1 MGKYVDKINLL
12 HRYLFFMIA
21 CLITIQ
27 LSAQSKPIARF
38 SHLTTAEGLSQST
51 VTCILKD
58 KYGFMWFGTMD
69 GLNKYDGYQFKIYR
83 NKPSNK
89 KSLPNNQIKSL
100 YEDPHG
106 ELWIGTMGGGL
117 ARYDRDNDSFEHV
130 IKPKRGKDRI
140 DISVNAILEDSKG
153 NFWVGTYSDLYLMD
167 KKTHH
172 LTRYQFKDA
181 KGRTNTAIITS
192 IFEDDRRNLWVG
204 TENGLLLFNKEV
216 HHSTYFTHTGE
227 RGSLSNNRVNVIA
240 QDRDG
245 SLWVGTYDGLNR
257 FDYRTNTFTAYKKEK
272 GSIHAISNNVVLAIV
287 PSDDRKLWVGT
298 EEALELFDYKT
309 EKFTHYQ
316 NNVVDEES
324 LNHNS
329 IYSLLLDKEGILW
342 IGTFAGGINKYDLN
356 HTYFQLFKN
365 FHVTSGQ
372 STSTI
377 TSFAEQADG
386 NIWIGTDGGSL
397 NLWKRA
403 TNEFIHWDPDDKN
416 GLNSFSVL
424 SLLATRDKRSLWIGT
439 YERGLKKLDLSTHTF
454 THYYKGNGALQLS
467 NNTVYA
473 LAEDRLG
480 NIWLGTNG
488 DGINII
494 QKNSPE
500 IKKYRVNGQANALNN
515 NYIRAF
521 YEDNNGDVWIA
532 TYGGGINIY
541 HPANNSFTSY
551 NRANSNIQSDIINVI
566 YGDSEHTIWIGTI
579 GGGLQYFDRQR
590 KTFVSYREEQ
600 GLPSNIINS
609 ILEDNNRQL
618 WISTNNGISRYSLD
632 HHTFSNYNHYNGLQ
646 GKEFFAGADLKTSTG
661 EILFGGI
668 NGFNILNTSNV
679 RRNAHVPPIILTDFQ
694 LFNKPVVIGAKDSPL
709 KRNINE
715 TKELKLAYDQ
725 TVFTIAFAALGYTI
739 PEENQYTYLLEGFDK
754 EWNYVGNNRRA
765 TYTNLDAGTYTFK
778 VRAANSD
785 RIWNPKETTL
795 KIVVAP
801 PFWRTTWAY
810 CLYVLIIAVILYIVY
825 LEIKSRE
832 KLKNDV
838 LLERLAAKKNE
849 EINAIK
855 VNFFTNISHELRTP
869 LSLILDPLRKIIHQD
884 ITMDQ
889 VKTYSKLVY
898 KNAER
903 LLNLVNQ
910 LLDFRRLETDIVSFK
925 AHTINVVELISEI
938 CEVFKEHA
946 LVREINFST
955 NYADPV
961 ILLSI
966 DEEKFEKIL
975 SNLLSNAF
983 KFTPNGGKIEVVI
996 KKNETLVEIHVIDS
1010 GMGIPEADRERIFEV
1025 FYKVDGV
1032 HPYENKSSGIGLALT
1047 KELVEMHG
1055 GKISVQSELGHGS
1068 DFVVHLSTQGIIL
1081 QDEEKAFAARY
1092 EELLSPLL
1100 HYETEQTQVV
1110 KVKSDLKEN
1119 RPIVLLI
1126 EDIPDLQAYIRHELS
1141 AYFQILSATNGLDGL
1156 DLARQSV
1163 PDLVVSDI
1171 MMPKMNGLQ
1180 VCQELKA
1187 DERTSHIPIILLTA
1201 KQTDDNKIE
1210 GYTHGADAYIPKPF
1224 TMDLLIARI
1233 TNLLASRRKLREL
1246 FDKEQRQDI
1255 SGKLPDQINLG
1266 EIDRE
1271 FLHKA
1276 ERLVEEHLNNTAFTV
1291 DLLAELLNMSR
1302 RQLYRKIKALTN
1314 QGVQE
1319 YILSINLKHAR
1330 NMLLT
1335 GRYTIAEIAY
1345 TVGFSEPSNFSRSFS
1360 KYYGMSP
1367 KNYLEWAEN
1376 QNK

>member
-1 MGKYVDKINLL
+1 MQRCLCFLV
-12 HRYLFFMIA
+12 A

-27 LSAQSKPIARF
+27 LAAQTKSIARF

-83 NKPSNK
+83 TKQNNK

-130 IKPKRGKDRI
+130 IKPQIGNNRI
-140 DISVNAILEDSKG
+140 DVSVNAILEDSKG
-153 NFWVGTYSDLYLMD
+153 NFWVGTYTDLYSMD
-167 KKTHH
+167 KKTGH
-172 LTRYQFKDA
+172 LIRYQFKDT
-181 KGRTNTAIITS
+181 KGRAITAVVTS

-204 TENGLLLFNKEV
+204 TENGLILFNKETQR
-216 HHSTYFTHTGE
+216 STYFTSTGAP
-227 RGSLSNNRVNVIA
+227 GALSNNKINVIT
-240 QDRDG
+240 QHGDG
-245 SLWVGTYDGLNR
+245 YLWVGTYGGLNR
-257 FDYRTNTFTAYKKEK
+257 FDYHTNTFTTYKNEQGNSKT
-272 GSIHAISNNVVLAIV
+272 ISNNVVLSIV
-287 PSDDRKLWVGT
+287 PDGTHKLWVGT
-298 EEALELFDYKT
+298 EEALELFDCKT
-309 EKFTHYQ
+309 GHFTHYQ
-316 NNVVDEES
+316 NNFADEES
-324 LNHNS
+324 LSHNS
-329 IYSLLLDKEGILW
+329 IYALFLDKEGILW

-386 NIWIGTDGGSL
+386 DIWVGSDGGSL

-403 TNEFIHWDPDDKN
+403 TNEFIHWDPNDKK

-424 SLLATRDKRSLWIGT
+424 SLLTTRDKKSLWIGT
-439 YERGLKKLDLSTHTF
+439 YERGLKRLDLSTGTF
-454 THYYKGNGALQLS
+454 SHFYSGKGPLQLS
-467 NNTVYA
+467 NNTIYA

-494 QKNSPE
+494 QKNTPE
-500 IKKYRVNGQANALNN
+500 IRKHRADGQANALNN
-515 NYIRAF
+515 NFIRAF
-521 YEDNNGDVWIA
+521 YEDDNGDMWIA

-541 HPANNSFTSY
+541 HPADNRFTCY
-551 NRANSNIQSDIINVI
+551 NRANSNLQSDIINTI
-566 YGDSEHTIWIGTI
+566 YGDSDHNIWIGTI
-579 GGGLQYFDRQR
+579 GGGLQRFDRQR
-590 KTFVSYREEQ
+590 KIFVNYREEQ
-600 GLPSNIINS
+600 GLPSNVINS
-609 ILEDNNRQL
+609 IVEDNNRQL
-618 WISTNNGISRYSLD
+618 WISTNNGVSRYSLD
-632 HHTFSNYNHYNGLQ
+632 QHTFSNYNRYNGLQ
-646 GKEFFAGADLKTSTG
+646 GKEFLAGADLKTSRG
-661 EILFGGI
+661 EILFGGN
-668 NGFNILNTSNV
+668 NGFNILHTASI
-679 RRNAHVPPIILTDFQ
+679 RRNVHAPPVVFTDFQ
-694 LFNKPVVIGAKDSPL
+694 LFNKPVVIGAKNSPL
-709 KRNINE
+709 TRNINE
-715 TKELKLAYDQ
+715 TKELALNYDQ
-725 TVFTIAFAALGYTI
+725 TVFTIEFAALGYTI
-739 PEENQYTYLLEGFDK
+739 PQENQYAYLLEGFDK

-785 RIWNPKETTL
+785 GIWNSKEAIL

-810 CLYVLIIAVILYIVY
+810 CLYVLITAVILYLLF

-884 ITMDQ
+884 ISMDQ
-889 VKTYSKLVY
+889 VKTYSRLVY
-898 KNAER
+898 KNADR

-910 LLDFRRLETDIVSFK
+910 LLDFRRLETGAASFK
-925 AHTINVVELISEI
+925 AHTVNLVELINEI
-938 CEVFKEHA
+938 CEAFKERA
-946 LVREINFST
+946 QVREIDFST
-955 NYADPV
+955 RYASPV
-961 ILLSI
+961 IRFSI
-966 DEEKFEKIL
+966 DEDKFEKIL

-983 KFTPNGGKIEVVI
+983 KFTPNGGKIEVVVARS
-996 KKNETLVEIHVIDS
+996 ETVVEIHVIDN
-1010 GMGIPEADRERIFEV
+1010 GIGIPEADRERIFEI

-1047 KELVEMHG
+1047 KELVELHG
-1055 GKISVQSELGHGS
+1055 GKITVQSEVGRGS
-1068 DFVVHLSTQGIIL
+1068 DFAVHLAIQDTIL
-1081 QDEEKAFAARY
+1081 QDKDDAFVARY
-1092 EELLSPLL
+1092 EELLSPLFGQ
-1100 HYETEQTQVV
+1100 ETEQIQNIQT
-1110 KVKSDLKEN
+1110 DTPLKED

-1126 EDIPDLQAYIRHELS
+1126 EDNPDLQVYIRHELS
-1141 AYFQILSATNGLDGL
+1141 AYFEILSATNGLDGL
-1156 DLARQSV
+1156 ELARQSV

-1187 DERTSHIPIILLTA
+1187 DERTSHIPIVLLTA

-1210 GYTHGADAYIPKPF
+1210 GYTYGADAYIPKPF
-1224 TMDLLIARI
+1224 AMDLLIARI
-1233 TNLLASRRKLREL
+1233 SNLLLSRRKLREL
-1246 FDKEQRQDI
+1246 FDRTHRQDT
-1255 SGKLPDQINLG
+1255 SGKLPELNSLG
-1266 EIDRE
+1266 AIDRD
-1271 FLHKA
+1271 FLQKV
-1276 ERLVEEHLNNTAFTV
+1276 ERLVEENLNNKELNV
-1291 DLLAELLNMSR
+1291 DLLAELLHMSR

-1319 YILSINLKHAR
+1319 YILSVSLKHAR

-1335 GRYTIAEIAY
+1335 GKYTIAEIAY
-1345 TVGFSEPSNFSRSFS
+1345 RVGFSEPSNFSRSFS
-1360 KYYGMSP
+1360 KYFGMSP
-1367 KNYLEWAEN
+1367 KNYLEWAEK